1 MGTPYKLTPD
11 RVDEFFSLLALAHSV
26 KYACKMI
33 GVSRD
38 TVYAHRRDNPAFAIR
53 WEEAEKEGLETL
65 RDELRRRAVD
75 GVENPVYYQGTR
87 VGSTKYWSDNL
98 LMFEMKRRDPEYRDG
113 GVNVNIKGKVDEVVF
128 TRREDERKE
137 SPTTNKQ
144 KKKNTKH

>member
-11 RVDEFFSLLALAHSV
+11 RVDEFFGLLAQAHSV

-33 GVSRD
+33 GVNRD
-38 TVYAHRRDNPAFAIR
+38 SVYDRRRNDPIFAIR

-98 LMFEMKRRDPEYRDG
+98 LMFEMKRRDPEYREG

-137 SPTTNKQ
+137 SPAAGDQ
-144 KKKNTKH
+144 E